1 MKSLLTQL
9 AHARS
14 LKKLELVGLT
24 FQNGRDLPIKKK
36 YILSNVTKII
46 RNTPL
51 TDLKIFVEPHTESNV
66 IVPISTFVELF
77 DSLSSKKMERVSLI
91 LTSF

>member
-14 LKKLELVGLT
+14 LTALEIINLR
-24 FQNGRDLPIKKK
+24 FQNGRDLPIEKK

-51 TDLKIFVEPHTESNV
+51 TDLKIKVEPHNESNV

-77 DSLSSKKMERVSLI
+77 TCLSYKKMERVHLR
-91 LTSF
+91 LPLF